1 MGVPSRY
8 ALLTRAST
16 NALVAV
22 LGRAWH
28 LGRLDRR
35 ISQLAPPPHL
45 YRRPDL
51 GPAVPDQPTRAGGIT
66 GQIESKPIVAVARKP
81 RYVDVTNPSLS
92 VECPHCGLLTAR
104 FIDHCRNC
112 GYKLWPSSVMA
123 AAAFKVW
130 RDADPSRAMASRFDL
145 EVPVEPLD
153 ATIDYAAR
161 AHELGIHLFPNS
173 NYPFIICVG
182 ALFLALAAIPFSNIA
197 RLVLAV
203 IGGLIFLYG
212 VVGWVLVEDVRMF
225 PVDNPQSHGEVH
237 H

>member
-1 MGVPSRY
+1 M
-8 ALLTRAST
+8 
-16 NALVAV
+16 
-22 LGRAWH
+22 
-28 LGRLDRR
+28 
-35 ISQLAPPPHL
+35 
-45 YRRPDL
+45 
-51 GPAVPDQPTRAGGIT
+51 
-66 GQIESKPIVAVARKP
+66 AVARKP

-182 ALFLALAAIPFSNIA
+182 AHFLALAAIPFSNIA
-197 RLVLAV
+197 RLVLACHRTLV
-203 IGGLIFLYG
+203 RGTNLVVPTLFIIHRHPAPSTALAVGAAWGLAG
-212 VVGWVLVEDVRMF
+212 VPPPEPLRPSRGLQQHARRVMRRS
-225 PVDNPQSHGEVH
+225 NNVH
-237 H
+237 PRSWRRRHPITY